1 MTKKEFKHDMQRG
14 LGSCIVELKRTPDIN
29 RYRDIILWGC
39 NHELAYDAQCEG
51 TRSWYL
57 YQMIWMYED
66 WSPFFEAVHS
76 GMKRCCT
83 RSGWEFMQH
92 AELCGLMAGGG
103 YEPAGQALNDMY
115 DYLLELLMQRKRRR
129 RAERFP
135 EQKNMEALCIAKTAY
150 QYADK
155 KDLEKEYIRIVHD
168 LGRLFRQREGVYS
181 FADFSWFQAEC
192 EDDMGEAGIKRLL
205 NAYAGQEEVVIYRKS
220 MEEEKHKLSSRS
232 EKKYPAAAEE
242 IHERVKAGE
251 KVGIGKNI
259 PSYMWMIWK
268 NRGKQEE
275 LRNLAELYEKEQE
288 EGIRAELLKLFW
300 NCSCAELLDVDTLIR
315 DTRSQTEA
323 LRENAYRTL
332 TYVKSEKVREY
343 GLELLAEGEEK
354 CHALS
359 MLLRNYDA
367 GDRDIIIRE
376 IQTIPVSRKERDW
389 HRVFWNAMELFRDPA
404 VKKPPKELLT
414 YMYRNTLCS
423 ECRESIV
430 TEMGRRRMLT
440 PELVEECRYDCN
452 YEIRKYGERK
462 GRNSAEKYGGDQCPG

>member
-14 LGSCIVELKRTPDIN
+14 LGSCMVELKRTPDIN

-76 GMKRCCT
+76 GMKRCCS

-92 AELCGLMAGGG
+92 AELCALMAGGG
-103 YEPAGQALNDMY
+103 YESAEQVLNDMY
-115 DYLLELLMQRKRRR
+115 DYLLERLMQRKKHPKNG
-129 RAERFP
+129 AVP
-135 EQKNMEALCIAKTAY
+135 EEKNMEALCIVKTVY
-150 QYADK
+150 QYEDK

-168 LGRLFRQREGVYS
+168 LGRLFGQREGLYS
-181 FADFSWFQAEC
+181 FAGFSWFQAEC
-192 EDDMGEAGIKRLL
+192 EDDIGEAGIKRLL
-205 NAYAGQEEVVIYRKS
+205 KAYAGQEEVAIYRKS
-220 MEEEKHKLSSRS
+220 MEEVKNKLFSKS

-242 IHERVKAGE
+242 VYERIKVGE
-251 KVGIGKNI
+251 KVGIGKDI

-268 NRGKQEE
+268 NQEKQEE
-275 LRNLAELYEKEQE
+275 FRNLAERYEKEQE

-300 NCSCAELLDVDTLIR
+300 NCSCAGLLDVDILIR

-323 LRENAYRTL
+323 LQENAYRAL

-343 GLELLAEGEEK
+343 GLELLGEEK
-354 CHALS
+354 CNALS
-359 MLLRNYDA
+359 MLLRNYDVR
-367 GDRDIIIRE
+367 DKDIIIRE

-389 HRVFWNAMELFRDPA
+389 HRVFRNAMELFRDPA

-423 ECRESIV
+423 ECREFIV

-440 PELVEECRYDCN
+440 PELAEECQYDCN

-462 GRNSAEKYGGDQCPG
+462 IRNRVANAQKYGGNT